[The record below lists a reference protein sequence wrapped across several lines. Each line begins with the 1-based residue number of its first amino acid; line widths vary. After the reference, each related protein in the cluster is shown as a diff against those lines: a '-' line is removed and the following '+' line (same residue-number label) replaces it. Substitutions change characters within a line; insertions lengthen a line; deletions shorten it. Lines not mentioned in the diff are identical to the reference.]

1 MFRDKHI
8 DTIQINPN
16 KEGVFSLVSY
26 TCDLAKKSGW
36 TDIKI
41 NKIVLDIIESDS
53 YDNMLKIMKNS
64 FSDIATIK
72 RII

>member
-1 MFRDKHI
+1 MMFRDKHI

-41 NKIVLDIIESDS
+41 NKLSWTLLS
-53 YDNMLKIMKNS
+53 LTHM
-64 FSDIATIK
+64 TTC
-72 RII
+72 